1 MHHRGR
7 VAATSLPIFVKVGF
21 GIALLAFVASV
32 CLSPSKGLPHPEQI
46 SWRGLALEV
55 HSGTIPQQA
64 DPGTLPI
71 VDSVPTTTLPPPPPV
86 TTTTSTTS
94 TTTTTT
100 APAIAQPIVTA
111 SPGPAPSNPGDGCQA
126 ALAYLKSHAA
136 PGFVAICPHDAEGH
150 QASTTCRGAPRCQA
164 GTMFIY
170 IADPCPAAY
179 MNEASNSYVLIGQSN
194 APWDPFGYCG
204 EPGNPYG

>member
-7 VAATSLPIFVKVGF
+7 VAASSLPIFVKVGF
-21 GIALLAFVASV
+21 GIALVAFLASI
-32 CLSPSKGLPHPEQI
+32 CLSPSNGLPQPEQI
-46 SWRGLALEV
+46 SWRGLQLAL
-55 HSGTIPQQA
+55 HSGTLPQEA
-64 DPGTLPI
+64 APGVLPI
-71 VDSVPTTTLPPPPPV
+71 VASVPTTTLPP

-94 TTTTTT
+94 TTTTT
-100 APAIAQPIVTA
+100 APPPPPPQIVTA
-111 SPGPAPSNPGDGCQA
+111 APSPQPNPGDGCPA
-126 ALAYLKSHAA
+126 ALDYLSKNAA
-136 PGFVAICPHDAEGH
+136 PGFVAMCPHDAQGH
-150 QASTTCRGAPRCQA
+150 QATTVCVGAPRCQP

-179 MNEASNSYVLIGQSN
+179 MNEASNSYVIIGKSD